1 MKEFRKTAFFLLFC
15 VILSGCS
22 KPTET
27 QEEEEWKKTITE
39 ETLVIPGLKEEYTF
53 LFLTDTHMVVPDE
66 ADSDKVEEYANLRFD
81 EFQNEEDISSAEQFR
96 EWVDYANEQ
105 KIDAL
110 LLGGDIIDYPSIANI
125 EYLEENLEQLEMPYL
140 YALGNH
146 DWTFPWEYMTVYG
159 EETYLTQLEPY
170 MQSNSAIHK
179 LETEELIIVAVDNS
193 ANQIEPEAMEE
204 YSRIL
209 QQGKPIIVMLH
220 VPLLTQ
226 SVLTKAKEAWS
237 GQVVLGGGNY
247 GGIYPDEVSAEFIDM
262 TTAEDSPVRAVL
274 AGHVHF
280 ADRDMINENIDQIV
294 GDAGYKGSAV
304 LLHVKG

>member
-15 VILSGCS
+15 VLLNGCS

-27 QEEEEWKKTITE
+27 PEEEEWKKTITE

-179 LETEELIIVAVDNS
+179 LETEELIIAAVDNS

-209 QQGKPIIVMLH
+209 QQGKPVIVMLH

-247 GGIYPDEVSAEFIDM
+247 GGIYPDEVSTEFIDM

>member
-15 VILSGCS
+15 VILNGCS

-66 ADSDKVEEYANLRFD
+66 ADSDRVEEYANLRFD

-146 DWTFPWEYMTVYG
+146 DWTFPWEYMTAYG
-159 EETYLTQLEPY
+159 EEMYLTQLEPY

-204 YSRIL
+204 YSQIL
-209 QQGKPIIVMLH
+209 QQGKPVIVMLH
-220 VPLLTQ
+220 VPLVTQ
-226 SVLTKAKEAWS
+226 SVLTKAKETWS

-247 GGIYPDEVSAEFIDM
+247 GGIYPDEVSTEFIER
-262 TTAEDSPVRAVL
+262 TTTKDSPVKAVL

-280 ADRDMINENIDQIV
+280 ADRDMINENIVQIV